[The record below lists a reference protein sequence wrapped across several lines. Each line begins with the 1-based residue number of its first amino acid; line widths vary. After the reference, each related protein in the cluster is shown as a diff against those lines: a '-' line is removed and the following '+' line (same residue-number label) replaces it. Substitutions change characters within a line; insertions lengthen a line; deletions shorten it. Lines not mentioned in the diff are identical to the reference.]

1 MAQNQLNKLVW
12 LVDTINRAR
21 FITFEDINRKW
32 IDNKDLNNGD
42 ELLKRTFHKWKNSIF
57 DIFGLQIDCEKRGEY
72 RYYIA
77 NMDDL
82 HNGSVEKWLLS
93 TCSVS
98 NSLIGCRAIKDRIVL
113 ENVPS
118 GLHYLDSVIDA
129 MKRNCVVDI
138 KYYNYMRGDVHEYAL
153 MPLCVKLFK
162 QRWYMVGKACDSD
175 FIGIYCLDRM
185 HDLTVTDKSFDYPED
200 FSPQNYFDGFFGVF
214 HDLDTDVET
223 VVLKASA
230 SQANYIRDLPLMQDG
245 AQVETERCEDYS
257 IFEIRVRPTYDFMQE
272 LLWHRDEIE
281 VLKPAW
287 LRDEMVEIIDCM
299 RYKYGCAD

>member
-21 FITFEDINRKW
+21 SITFDEINRKW
-32 IDNKDLNNGD
+32 MDNKDLNDGG
-42 ELLKRTFHKWKNSIF
+42 ELSKRTFHKWKNAIF

-129 MKRNCVVDI
+129 MKRNCIVEI
-138 KYYNYMRGDVHEYAL
+138 KYYNYMRGDVHEYTL

-175 FIGIYCLDRM
+175 FIGIFCFDRIQ
-185 HDLTVTDKSFDYPED
+185 DLKVTDRSFDYPED
-200 FSPQNYFDGFFGVF
+200 FSPQSYFDGFYGVF
-214 HDLDTDVET
+214 HDMDVAVET
-223 VVLKASA
+223 VVLKSSA
-230 SQANYIRDLPLMQDG
+230 SQANYIRDLPLMHGD
-245 AQVETERCEDYS
+245 AQMETERCEDYS

-281 VLKPAW
+281 VLKPQW
-287 LRDEMVEIIDCM
+287 LRDEMLEIIDCM
-299 RYKYGCAD
+299 RYKYGETD